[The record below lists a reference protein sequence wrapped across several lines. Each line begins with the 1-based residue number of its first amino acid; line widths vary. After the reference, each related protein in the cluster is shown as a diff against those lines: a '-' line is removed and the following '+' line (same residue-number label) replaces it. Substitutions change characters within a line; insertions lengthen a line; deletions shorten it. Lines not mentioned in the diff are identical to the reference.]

1 MRAIDR
7 RRNGLALLLLAVL
20 GACDEPD
27 AGPVDEPIR
36 AIRPLI
42 LEAAEPVVIRRLPG
56 TIAAAES
63 TVLAFP
69 ISGTVQTVE
78 VVLGDTVEA
87 GMVLATLDD
96 EPFALEVAAR
106 EAEVS
111 QAEAAL
117 GERRQHV
124 ERQRELRAGGWVS
137 EAALDAAEADFQA
150 AEGRLDV
157 AERRL
162 ELARRDRDDTLLL
175 APFAGN
181 IAMRTVEPH
190 QEIAAGEPVLELQD
204 TGRLEVDVL
213 MPETLIGRI
222 TRGAPVTIDVPPLD
236 IAGLD
241 GRVVEIGAR
250 AAAANAFPVTLSLD
264 EPRGLWPGMTAEVI
278 FRFETA
284 PEQPTYL
291 VPPAAVVALEDS
303 EQDDAGLWTGMAV
316 FRFDAETS
324 TVGLTPV
331 LVSAVHETQVEI
343 TGDLEPGDII
353 AGAGVEF
360 LRDGQE
366 VTLAEPGVVG
376 E

>member
-1 MRAIDR
+1 MQVIDR
-7 RRNGLALLLLAVL
+7 RRNGIALLLLALL
-20 GACDEPD
+20 GACDEPN
-27 AGPVDEPIR
+27 AGPVDEPLR
-36 AIRPLI
+36 AIRPLTI
-42 LEAAEPVVIRRLPG
+42 EPVEPIAIRRLPG
-56 TIAAAES
+56 TIEAVES
-63 TVLAFP
+63 TILAFP

-78 VVLGDTVEA
+78 VVLGDAVEA
-87 GMVLATLDD
+87 GKVLATLDD

-106 EAEVS
+106 AAEVS
-111 QAEAAL
+111 QAEATL
-117 GERRQHV
+117 GERRQHL
-124 ERQRELRAGGWVS
+124 ERQRELRAGEWVS
-137 EAALDAAEADFQA
+137 EAALDAAEAEFQA

-162 ELARRDRDDTLLL
+162 DLARRDLDDTRLL

-181 IAMRTVEPH
+181 IAMRAVEPY

-204 TGRLEVDVL
+204 TDRLEVKVL
-213 MPETLIGRI
+213 MPETLIREI
-222 TRGAPVTIDVPPLD
+222 DRGAAVTIDVPPLD
-236 IAGLD
+236 IADLEGE
-241 GRVVEIGAR
+241 VIEIGAR

-264 EPRGLWPGMTAEVI
+264 EVLGLWPGMTAEVA
-278 FRFETA
+278 FRFATA